1 MDSRTG
7 TSTLAWR
14 LQGGSDSHCG
24 AWIRNENT
32 PNIGYTENPHDYETV
47 SNTGSFFLSPNGT
60 SKWISGGDIDV
71 AIGMQPN
78 SLNLPDS

>member
-1 MDSRTG
+1 VIATAVRG
-7 TSTLAWR
+7 LEK
-14 LQGGSDSHCG
+14 
-24 AWIRNENT
+24 ENT

-47 SNTGSFFLSPNGT
+47 SNAGSFFLSPNGT

-71 AIGMQPN
+71 AIGMQPG